1 MRLYYIQTVRT
12 YCTTNLMLPR
22 QLLLKILQVT
32 RTQNT
37 AVLLLQV
44 MVIGGF
50 HSARRNAVLSVS
62 QVSDP
67 LKHKNIGFI
76 SRSPVLVNV

>member
-32 RTQNT
+32 RT
-37 AVLLLQV
+37 VLLLQV